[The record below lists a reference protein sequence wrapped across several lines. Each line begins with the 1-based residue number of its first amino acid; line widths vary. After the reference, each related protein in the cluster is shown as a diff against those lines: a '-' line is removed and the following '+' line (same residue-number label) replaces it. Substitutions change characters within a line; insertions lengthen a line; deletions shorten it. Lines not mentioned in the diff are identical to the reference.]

1 MKNAKCEEE
10 DEGRRVENEGE
21 KAKENA
27 KRANESVNDW
37 IFCLFC
43 GNFSEI
49 SILRRSQSVERAIL
63 QQTWENFFPPSK
75 NKPSELST

>member
-37 IFCLFC
+37 IFLSVLWEFFWDFFSSPIAEC
-43 GNFSEI
+43 GEGDFAANLGGFFSPK
-49 SILRRSQSVERAIL
+49 Q
-63 QQTWENFFPPSK
+63 K
-75 NKPSELST
+75 